1 VVSYPARLPGYVSE
15 PDAARTPGPA
25 RLSRVD
31 RREALL
37 TAAAAIL
44 TGEPVE
50 AVTMDAVA
58 ERAGVS
64 RPLVYKHFANRG
76 ELLAAVYQREAAVL
90 HAELA
95 ASVRQAATVEDKF
108 RALIR
113 GALKAQADRGTALAA
128 LRAAGGW
135 NQALRRE
142 QRQRDQT
149 TVRYFAGRVSQQL
162 GVGEAQAT
170 LAVSILLGAI
180 ETVLAQWR
188 RRPTR
193 QHAAQLEDA
202 YVTLVTGGLAEL
214 AGPASPAHPDE
225 QAPNPGRA
233 QESGTPRRTRRLP
246 A

>member
-1 VVSYPARLPGYVSE
+1 VVSDSARLPRNVPE
-15 PDAARTPGPA
+15 TAPAQTPGPA

-31 RREALL
+31 RRDGLL
-37 TAAAAIL
+37 TTAAAIL
-44 TGEPVE
+44 TGESVE
-50 AVTMDAVA
+50 AVTMEAVA

-90 HAELA
+90 HDELA
-95 ASVRQAATVEDKF
+95 TAVRQATTVKDMF

-135 NQALRRE
+135 NRALREE

-149 TVRYFAGRVSQQL
+149 TVRYFAAHVTQEL
-162 GVGEAQAT
+162 GVGEPQAT
-170 LAVSILLGAI
+170 LAVAILLGAI
-180 ETVLAQWR
+180 ETVLAHWR

-193 QHAAQLEDA
+193 RYATQLEDA
-202 YVTLVTGGLAEL
+202 YLTLVTGGLAEL
-214 AGPASPAHPDE
+214 AETSA
-225 QAPNPGRA
+225 
-233 QESGTPRRTRRLP
+233 
-246 A
+246 

>member
-1 VVSYPARLPGYVSE
+1 MVGDAARLPRYV
-15 PDAARTPGPA
+15 PQAPPAGTPGLA

-31 RREALL
+31 RRDALL
-37 TAAAAIL
+37 AAAAAIL
-44 TGEPVE
+44 TDKSVE
-50 AVTMDAVA
+50 AVTMEAVA
-58 ERAGVS
+58 ERASVS

-90 HAELA
+90 HNELA
-95 ASVRQAATVEDKF
+95 TVVRQATTVTEMF

-135 NQALRRE
+135 NHALRDE

-149 TVRYFAGRVSQQL
+149 TVRYFAARVSREL
-162 GVGEAQAT
+162 GVGEPEAT
-170 LAVSILLGAI
+170 LAVAILLGAI

-193 QHAAQLEDA
+193 QYATLLEDA
-202 YVTLVTGGLAEL
+202 YVTLVTGGLAQL
-214 AGPASPAHPDE
+214 AAISA
-225 QAPNPGRA
+225 
-233 QESGTPRRTRRLP
+233 
-246 A
+246 